1 MKNSLVLLVTLL
13 IMPGAHVMAQKE
25 KKTEISGF
33 VFNEEGKPVRGASIF
48 IDSWETPVKT
58 NREGYF
64 KLSIKPGAA
73 MIYVVKQ
80 DEGIAEAE
88 IGDQKEF
95 RFVLNKSK
103 IIRLLTPGEDDEL
116 VDLGYGAIRKKY
128 LTTSV
133 GTIDGDNPKF
143 RSYSN
148 IYDMIKGEVSGVF
161 VHGTSITIRGISS
174 INSSTQP
181 LFVVDGVV
189 VEYIGDIPPSEV
201 ASIQILKGA
210 DASMYGSR
218 GANGVIVIK
227 MRRKK

>member
-1 MKNSLVLLVTLL
+1 MKQKLLFL
-13 IMPGAHVMAQKE
+13 ILIIAVPFLPATSQKVQ
-25 KKTEISGF
+25 KRVISGI
-33 VFNEEGKPVRGASIF
+33 VVNEEGKPVRGASIF
-48 IDSWETPVKT
+48 IDAWETPVKT
-58 NREGYF
+58 DKNGEFRLTLKGE
-64 KLSIKPGAA
+64 AA

-88 IGDQKEF
+88 IGTQAEF
-95 RFVLNKSK
+95 RFTLIKAN
-103 IIRLLTPGEDDEL
+103 IIKLLTPEHGDEM
-116 VDLGYGAIRKKY
+116 VDVGYSAIRKKY

-143 RSYSN
+143 RSYTN
-148 IYDMIKGEVSGVF
+148 IYEMIKGEVPGVF

-181 LFVVDGVV
+181 LFVVDGIPVDHV
-189 VEYIGDIPPSEV
+189 GDIPPSEV

-218 GANGVIVIK
+218 GANGVILIK
-227 MRRKK
+227 LRKKR